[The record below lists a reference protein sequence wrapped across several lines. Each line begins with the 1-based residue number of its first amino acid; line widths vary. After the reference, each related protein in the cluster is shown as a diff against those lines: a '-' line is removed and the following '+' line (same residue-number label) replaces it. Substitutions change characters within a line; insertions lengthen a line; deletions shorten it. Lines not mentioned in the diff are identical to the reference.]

1 MIPGIGP
8 VMARRVVK
16 RFGLETLEVIE
27 RHPEKLA
34 EVEGIGPLRSERIRE
49 AWAKQSAVKQV
60 MIFLHS
66 HGIPSSQVARIYRQ
80 YGDRSVAIL
89 RENPY
94 RLAEEVMGIGFLT
107 ADRIAA
113 SLGVSPAS
121 PERAEAAVLH
131 VLRETSDEGHV
142 YYPWGLLAQRTAR
155 LLSLK
160 GDTIDKERVVSAID
174 ALATKGKLA
183 VEPPRI
189 PAGEPP
195 PPGESAVYLKSLCIA
210 ERECAR
216 RLASLIAAPA
226 AAIRIDRDRAVEWF
240 ERTEKIT
247 LGADQREALRAAL
260 TCKLMI
266 LTGGPGTG
274 KTTLVKGIIRI
285 LEKKQ
290 RRILLCAPT
299 GRAAKRLSE
308 ATGRE
313 AKTIHRLLE
322 FSPRA
327 LVFLRDQRHPL
338 EADLIVVDEISMVDL
353 PLFARLLEAVPPSC
367 GLLLVGDTDQLP
379 SVGPGNVLR
388 DLIRSGAAEV
398 CRLTEIYRQSDKS
411 LIVLNAHRV
420 NRGEMPILGKEGEQ
434 DDFFFIERQEPE
446 KVLET
451 VKKLVARRIPARFGL
466 DPLDGIQVLTPMQKG
481 LLGAANLNA
490 ELQGLFHQS
499 AGGQEALPASAIPAR
514 SAAPSGSPTPRGI
527 AGTPGSAVLPGPSAP
542 PRSSLAAASSGP
554 AIEAA
559 GRRPLHPADKVMQIR
574 NNYEIEVFNGDIG
587 RILRIDPASRQVQVR
602 FEDRIVSYEAS
613 QLDDLVLAYA
623 CTIHK
628 SQGSEY
634 PAVVI
639 PLHTQH
645 SVMLQRNLLYT
656 GLTRGKRLVVLVGS
670 RKALAM
676 AVKNDRVQQRYTR
689 LAERL
694 CAAMARP

>member
-1 MIPGIGP
+1 M
-8 VMARRVVK
+8 
-16 RFGLETLEVIE
+16 
-27 RHPEKLA
+27 
-34 EVEGIGPLRSERIRE
+34 RSR
-49 AWAKQSAVKQV
+49 WW
-60 MIFLHS
+60 IF
-66 HGIPSSQVARIYRQ
+66 PSS
-80 YGDRSVAIL
+80 
-89 RENPY
+89 
-94 RLAEEVMGIGFLT
+94 
-107 ADRIAA
+107 
-113 SLGVSPAS
+113 
-121 PERAEAAVLH
+121 RACS
-131 VLRETSDEGHV
+131 R
-142 YYPWGLLAQRTAR
+142 
-155 LLSLK
+155 
-160 GDTIDKERVVSAID
+160 
-174 ALATKGKLA
+174 
-183 VEPPRI
+183 
-189 PAGEPP
+189 
-195 PPGESAVYLKSLCIA
+195 
-210 ERECAR
+210 
-216 RLASLIAAPA
+216 
-226 AAIRIDRDRAVEWF
+226 
-240 ERTEKIT
+240 
-247 LGADQREALRAAL
+247 
-260 TCKLMI
+260 
-266 LTGGPGTG
+266 
-274 KTTLVKGIIRI
+274 
-285 LEKKQ
+285 
-290 RRILLCAPT
+290 
-299 GRAAKRLSE
+299 
-308 ATGRE
+308 
-313 AKTIHRLLE
+313 
-322 FSPRA
+322 
-327 LVFLRDQRHPL
+327 
-338 EADLIVVDEISMVDL
+338 
-353 PLFARLLEAVPPSC
+353 
-367 GLLLVGDTDQLP
+367 LVGDTDQLP

-514 SAAPSGSPTPRGI
+514 FAAPSGSPTPRGI